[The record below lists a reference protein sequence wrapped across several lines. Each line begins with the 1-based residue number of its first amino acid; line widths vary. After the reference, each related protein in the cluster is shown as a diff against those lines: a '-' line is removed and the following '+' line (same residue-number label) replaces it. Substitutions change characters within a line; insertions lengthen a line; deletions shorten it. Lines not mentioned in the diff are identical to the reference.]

1 MPDAE
6 RSRIAPL
13 TEDLRSLLARTA
25 GRPVSITE
33 IADTLGERGTA
44 ALTVLLAAPFV
55 QPIPLPGLSIPF
67 GLAIAALGLRLSRSK
82 GVWLPAF
89 LLRRQLQSV
98 TLAAMVRVAEKLAG
112 PVERRLRPAWSPMVS
127 SGGHLAAGI
136 AIAVAAITILPPIPI
151 PGFNAVPAL
160 AIVLLALG
168 LMESDGRAVAAGYV
182 VLLGAFGY
190 FYLWWNVAVRMLQ
203 QVIGLFT

>member
-1 MPDAE
+1 LPHAE
-6 RSRIAPL
+6 RNRLAPL
-13 TEDLRSLLARTA
+13 TEDLRALLRRAE
-25 GRPVSITE
+25 GRSVGVAE

-55 QPIPLPGLSIPF
+55 QPIPLPGLSLPF
-67 GLAIAALGLRLSRSK
+67 GIAIAALGVRLTRGKSI
-82 GVWLPAF
+82 WLPSF
-89 LLRRQLQSV
+89 LLPRQLQPA

-112 PVERRLRPAWSPMVS
+112 PVERRLRPAWSPLVS
-127 SGGHLAAGI
+127 RAGHLAAGT

-168 LMESDGRAVAAGYV
+168 LMESDGRAVAAGYA

-190 FYLWWNVAVRMLQ
+190 FYLWWSVAVRMLE